1 MEAYAP
7 VPVLDAFDRSRGCL
21 ESVIATLADPAA
33 DGQTHAELED
43 YLTACSRELMRT
55 LLQEHLDLRAERE
68 ERQEVVCGADGV
80 RRTHVERE
88 HGRGL
93 ITLFGQVRVAR
104 QAYRG
109 RGVRNVYPADA
120 ELNLP
125 REAHSHGL
133 RRLAAL
139 ESARGSFADAG
150 DAIERAVGVRV
161 GHRQVEQLAQ
171 AASVD
176 IDAFYAARRP
186 EAAGAEALLVMQ
198 VDGKGVVMRPEALR
212 PATAKA
218 AAEATPKLAT
228 RTCRGEKRSRKRMAE
243 VGAVYDAA
251 PVVRTADQVITLGT
265 GQDHVKG
272 PKAEGKW
279 LTASVERDAD
289 EVISAVFDEAER
301 RDPQHLRTRV
311 VLVDGNNYQ
320 IQQVKAEA
328 AARQVSIH
336 LLVDFIH
343 VLEYLWKAAWCFFA
357 EGAKAAEQW
366 VADHARRILAGRTD
380 LVIAA
385 IRRKTTC
392 RDPVPDKRAR
402 IQECVRY
409 LCNKKPYLHYDQ
421 ALQQGWPIATGVIE
435 GACRHLVKDRM
446 DITGARW
453 GLTGAEAVLKLRTV
467 VSNGEFDD
475 YWAFH
480 LQQEHHRVHGAQ
492 HPGNDAPTT

>member
-1 MEAYAP
+1 MEAHAFAP
-7 VPVLDAFDRSRGCL
+7 AVDAFARSREGL
-21 ESVIATLADPAA
+21 ESVIATLAAPAA
-33 DGQTHAELED
+33 AGQTHAELED
-43 YLTACSRELMRT
+43 YLTGCSRELMRT
-55 LLQEHLDLRAERE
+55 LLQEHLDLRAARE
-68 ERQEVVCGADGV
+68 ERREAVSGVDGV
-80 RRTHVERE
+80 PRPHVERG

-93 ITLFGQVRVAR
+93 VTVFGQVRVER

-125 REAHSHGL
+125 AEMHSHGL

-139 ESARGSFADAG
+139 ESVRGSFADAG
-150 DAIERAVGVRV
+150 AAIERGLGVRV
-161 GHRQVEQLAQ
+161 GHRQIEQLVQ

-176 IDAFYAARRP
+176 VDAFYAARRP
-186 EAAGAEALLVMQ
+186 DPAGGEALLVLQ
-198 VDGKGVVMRPEALR
+198 VDGKGVVMRPGALR

-218 AAEATPKLAT
+218 AAEAAPKLAT
-228 RTCRGEKRSRKRMAE
+228 RTSRGEKRSRKRMAE
-243 VGAVYDAA
+243 VGAVYDAT
-251 PVVRTADQVITLGT
+251 PVVRTAEQVITLGT
-265 GQDHVKG
+265 GQEHVRG
-272 PKAEGKW
+272 PKAQGKW
-279 LTASVERDAD
+279 LTASVETDAA

-301 RDPQHLRTRV
+301 RDPQHLRTWV
-311 VLVDGNNYQ
+311 VLVDGNNHQ

-328 AARQVSIH
+328 AARGVPID
-336 LLVDFIH
+336 LLIDFIH

-357 EGAKAAEQW
+357 EGARAAEQW
-366 VADHARRILAGRTD
+366 VADHARRILAGRAD

-392 RDPVPDKRAR
+392 RDPVPDKRTR
-402 IQECVRY
+402 IQECLTY
-409 LCNKKPYLHYDQ
+409 LSNKKPYLGYDQ

-467 VSNGEFDD
+467 VSNGDFDA
-475 YWAFH
+475 YWTYH
-480 LQQEHHRVHGAQ
+480 QQQEHHRVHGIQ
-492 HPGNDAPTT
+492 PDDYDLTP

>member
-7 VPVLDAFDRSRGCL
+7 AVAVADFARSRDCL
-21 ESVIATLADPAA
+21 ESVIATLAGPVAV
-33 DGQTHAELED
+33 GQTHAELEE
-43 YLTACSRELMRT
+43 YLTGCSRELMRT

-68 ERQEVVCGADGV
+68 GRRETVTGADGV
-80 RRTHVERE
+80 PRMHVERG
-88 HGRGL
+88 HGRAL
-93 ITLFGQVRVAR
+93 VTVFGRVRVER

-125 REAHSHGL
+125 VEVHSHGL

-139 ESARGSFADAG
+139 ESVRGSFADTGA
-150 DAIERAVGVRV
+150 AIERALGVRV
-161 GHRQVEQLAQ
+161 GHRQTEQLAQ

-186 EAAGAEALLVMQ
+186 DPAGAEALLVLQ

-218 AAEATPKLAT
+218 AAEAVPKLAT
-228 RTCRGEKRSRKRMAE
+228 RTSRGEKRSRKRMAE

-251 PVVRTADQVITLGT
+251 PVVRSAEQVITLGT
-265 GQDHVKG
+265 GQDHVRG

-279 LTASVERDAD
+279 LTASVETDAA
-289 EVISAVFDEAER
+289 EVISTVFDEAER
-301 RDPQHLRTRV
+301 RDPQHLRTWV
-311 VLVDGNNYQ
+311 ALADGNNHQ

-328 AARQVSIH
+328 AARQVPVR
-336 LLVDFIH
+336 LLIDFIH

-366 VADHARRILAGRTD
+366 VAEHARRILAGRTD

-409 LCNKKPYLHYDQ
+409 LCAKKPYLCYDQ

-453 GLTGAEAVLKLRTV
+453 GLAGAEAVLKLRAV
-467 VSNGEFDD
+467 VSNGDFDA

-480 LQQEHHRVHGAQ
+480 LQQEHQRVHGTQ
-492 HPGNDAPTT
+492 REHHDPTP